1 MTSFKSWDNIVHKSN
16 IKDILETFEN
26 KGDIQKL
33 TERFK
38 LKNEKQTEGLYL
50 YLKYLGEEFV
60 PMSDVEGKMEMAG
73 LSSFFSEYLKLYFT

>member
-1 MTSFKSWDNIVHKSN
+1 MTSYKSWDNIVHKSN

-38 LKNEKQTEGLYL
+38 L
-50 YLKYLGEEFV
+50 
-60 PMSDVEGKMEMAG
+60 
-73 LSSFFSEYLKLYFT
+73 